1 MATFLTIPRIWFGE
15 GQKILFPLYF
25 ALSFVMSCMTMAT
38 YIQLHM
44 GETMETKEVGI
55 IMLNSTIKEYFFLG
69 LGLWC
74 LTPLSTTF

>member
-1 MATFLTIPRIWFGE
+1 
-15 GQKILFPLYF
+15 
-25 ALSFVMSCMTMAT
+25 MTMAT

-55 IMLNSTIKEYFFLG
+55 IMLNSTIKESLFLG